1 MPSNQ
6 DFFPVIEFD
15 NLVLHGQS
23 YLIYVMA
30 RNIPRRNT
38 LLCNLVPWGNGTIE
52 RAYQLM
58 IVITEEIKSK
68 RYF

>member
-1 MPSNQ
+1 MSWH
-6 DFFPVIEFD
+6 VIF
-15 NLVLHGQS
+15 HGG
-23 YLIYVMA
+23 
-30 RNIPRRNT
+30 T
-38 LLCNLVPWGNGTIE
+38 LVPWGNGTIE